1 MKTILPGPMPV
12 ACRVGNGF
20 VPVIFHPDRGP
31 ERLPR
36 KAKATPDEALAYA
49 ARVLWYRQMRAA
61 EKRRRL
67 EAISHPW
74 WVEVVASLNLKP
86 MTVHTPVNRAR
97 TSFDAWRRAM
107 GHITTHYWPKPI
119 PAPPFD

>member
-12 ACRVGNGF
+12 ACRVGNAF

-67 EAISHPW
+67 EAISHPRHW
-74 WVEVVASLNLKP
+74 
-86 MTVHTPVNRAR
+86 MDGRA
-97 TSFDAWRRAM
+97 A
-107 GHITTHYWPKPI
+107 
-119 PAPPFD
+119 

>member
-1 MKTILPGPMPV
+1 MKIIPTGPTPV

-36 KAKATPDEALAYA
+36 KAKSNPDEALAYA
-49 ARVLWYRQMRAA
+49 ARVIWYRQMRAA

-67 EAISHPW
+67 EAISHRRYW
-74 WVEVVASLNLKP
+74 QDAG
-86 MTVHTPVNRAR
+86 RA
-97 TSFDAWRRAM
+97 A
-107 GHITTHYWPKPI
+107 
-119 PAPPFD
+119 

>member
-36 KAKATPDEALAYA
+36 KAKATPDEAIAYA
-49 ARVLWYRQMRAA
+49 ARVIWYRKIRTNEA
-61 EKRRRL
+61 RRRL
-67 EAISHPW
+67 AAISDPW

-86 MTVHTPVNRAR
+86 MTVHTPVNRDR
-97 TSFDAWRRAM
+97 TSFDAWR
-107 GHITTHYWPKPI
+107 
-119 PAPPFD
+119 